1 MKKRTGIL
9 ASAVSLIFV
18 GILLILLNFNVYVP
32 YFIYKMVWPAFFILL
47 GLELIFSNKLY
58 GEENSSIN
66 LGVILLAILILIFTS
81 KLFYLDPLS
90 IINF

>member
-1 MKKRTGIL
+1 MKKKTGIL
-9 ASAVSLIFV
+9 ASALSLIFV
-18 GILLILLNFNVYVP
+18 GVLLLLPNFNVYVP
-32 YFIYKMVWPAFFILL
+32 YFVYEIVWPAFFILL

-81 KLFYLDPLS
+81 KFFHLVPLS

>member
-9 ASAVSLIFV
+9 ASALSLIFA
-18 GILLILLNFNVYVP
+18 GILLLLPNFNVYVP
-32 YFIYKMVWPAFFILL
+32 YFVYKMVWPAFFILL

-66 LGVILLAILILIFTS
+66 LGVILLTILILIFTS